1 MLGLAVALR
10 LTNALY
16 ALALVPALMCDGA
29 RLRARLLALGI
40 VIVVAGGVFALV
52 AGPWYWQVW
61 QHLGNPLFPQ
71 FNGLFKSP
79 LAAPVSIADTRWL
92 PRNLGEHL
100 LWPLLFTLK
109 PQRIGDLGLV
119 QALWAVLYALVLIV
133 AARAVLR
140 RRVAGV
146 GLDRS
151 ATVVLVFVATAYVL
165 WQAIFSIHRYLV
177 VLELLAPVVLWIC
190 CRHAFAQRADHKA
203 AWLIGLCALVAVVGW
218 KDWGHEPWARAGF
231 EVTQPQIIDPARVTV
246 LLVGDEPQSWRVT
259 LLPQQSRYIGVATNI
274 SETDAYRARVRTL
287 VAERPQIYAM
297 LGAARDKQQAR
308 VDRMNRWAHQFG
320 WAAQP
325 DCARL
330 RWLIAR
336 GLRAELA
343 ASTPGRCLLVVPK
356 ARALDIAAADQ
367 AIREMAQQRL
377 GAYGL
382 TLDPAQCRTLLSR
395 IGQTVYPYQFCT
407 LRRVQR
413 QPVRTQ
419 ALLRHLANG
428 LIGRRD
434 IQRPGLGRWGRCYG
448 LRRTR

>member
-1 MLGLAVALR
+1 M
-10 LTNALY
+10 
-16 ALALVPALMCDGA
+16 
-29 RLRARLLALGI
+29 
-40 VIVVAGGVFALV
+40 
-52 AGPWYWQVW
+52 
-61 QHLGNPLFPQ
+61 
-71 FNGLFKSP
+71 
-79 LAAPVSIADTRWL
+79 
-92 PRNLGEHL
+92 
-100 LWPLLFTLK
+100 
-109 PQRIGDLGLV
+109 
-119 QALWAVLYALVLIV
+119 
-133 AARAVLR
+133 
-140 RRVAGV
+140 
-146 GLDRS
+146 
-151 ATVVLVFVATAYVL
+151 
-165 WQAIFSIHRYLV
+165 
-177 VLELLAPVVLWIC
+177 
-190 CRHAFAQRADHKA
+190 
-203 AWLIGLCALVAVVGW
+203 
-218 KDWGHEPWARAGF
+218 
-231 EVTQPQIIDPARVTV
+231 
-246 LLVGDEPQSWRVT
+246 
-259 LLPQQSRYIGVATNI
+259 PQQSRYIGVATNI

-407 LRRVQR
+407 LR
-413 QPVRTQ
+413 Q
-419 ALLRHLANG
+419 AG
-428 LIGRRD
+428 
-434 IQRPGLGRWGRCYG
+434 
-448 LRRTR
+448 